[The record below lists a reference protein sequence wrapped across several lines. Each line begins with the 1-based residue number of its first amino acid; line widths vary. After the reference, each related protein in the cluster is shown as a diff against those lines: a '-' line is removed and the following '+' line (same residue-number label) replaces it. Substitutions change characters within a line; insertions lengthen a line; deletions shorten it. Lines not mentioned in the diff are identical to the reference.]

1 MATTYLS
8 RTNGSPTLGT
18 KYTFSFWMK
27 RCITGFDHR
36 LFNNFIDGS
45 NAGQIYIDASNDRL
59 NIVDTNGGSTHLNLT
74 TTRRFRDTNSFYHI
88 VIAADTTQSTA
99 ASRLKI
105 YINGTQIISA
115 NNGFASETYPSQD
128 AILKMNAAAAS
139 GQTRI
144 GSHNGGGD
152 YFDGYMTHI
161 HFIDGTAYA
170 ASTFGETDST
180 SGIWIPKTAPSVT
193 YGNNGYFLKFENSGA
208 MGTDSSGNSNTFA
221 VSGTL
226 TQSIDTPD
234 NNFAVLNPLPS
245 QEINSSA
252 FYEYG
257 GTNCRSSTA
266 NFIAGV
272 SGIYLDKGK
281 WYFEMQTATADSHI
295 GIAGED
301 KIMNGGTSGGVNN
314 RLFYYED
321 TTGYAYSYY
330 GTNGQ
335 IYFSTTSD
343 GTQTASYGNTFSS
356 SDTIGCFADLD
367 NNKLYFSKNGTI
379 QNSGTGYDIQ
389 DNILYAFGTSVYQ
402 SDASLNFG
410 NGTFKGVK
418 LTGTTYSDAN
428 GEGIFKYSPNQ
439 GGASNFDSS
448 AKNFY
453 TLNTKNIKEFG

>member
-1 MATTYLS
+1 MASTYLTRTLAGNGNQYTATFS
-8 RTNGSPTLGT
+8 VWLKRSSFANDSRVYTSWYDANNQGWITFTNNTIGFFIYQSSSYSVQVRTN
-18 KYTFSFWMK
+18 
-27 RCITGFDHR
+27 R
-36 LFNNFIDGS
+36 LF
-45 NAGQIYIDASNDRL
+45 
-59 NIVDTNGGSTHLNLT
+59 
-74 TTRRFRDTNSFYHI
+74 RDCCAWYHVVFAI
-88 VIAADTTQSTA
+88 DTTQSTA
-99 ASRLKI
+99 SDRVKI
-105 YINGTQIISA
+105 YINGTQ
-115 NNGFASETYPSQD
+115 ETSMAQTDYPAQNQSLPFGLSSYNQ
-128 AILKMNAAAAS
+128 
-139 GQTRI
+139 RI
-144 GSHNGGGD
+144 GTRNND
-152 YFDGYMTHI
+152 DNFDGSMTHF
-161 HFIDGTAYA
+161 HFVDGTAYP

-180 SGIWIPKTAPSVT
+180 SGIWVPKTNPSVT
-193 YGNNGYFLKFENSGA
+193 YGSNGFFLKFGNSAA
-208 MGTDSSGNSNTFA
+208 MGTDSSGNSNTWT
-221 VSGTL
+221 VNGTL
-226 TQSIDTPD
+226 TQINDTPN
-234 NNFAVLNPLPS
+234 NNFATLNPAPS
-245 QEINSSA
+245 VEILSSA

-272 SGIYLDKGK
+272 SGVYLDQGK
-281 WYFEMQTATADSHI
+281 WYFEMQTATADCHI

-321 TTGYAYSYY
+321 TTGYAYSYN
-330 GTNGQ
+330 GPNGQ
-335 IYFSTTSD
+335 IYFSTPSD
-343 GTQTASYGNTFSS
+343 GTQTATYGNTFSS

-389 DNILYAFGTSVYQ
+389 DGIYYAFGTAVYQ
-402 SDASLNFG
+402 SDTSLNFG

-453 TLNTKNIKEFG
+453 ALCTKNIKEFG